1 MCGYF
6 YEAVLYLQQRL
17 IIYGKGISLPSLLVD
32 LVE

>member
-17 IIYGKGISLPSLLVD
+17 IIYEKEFPFLPYW
-32 LVE
+32 